1 MSDTDLEYEAQ
12 LDAVLA
18 EAGDTAE
25 DELLGDFEDNA
36 EEAAE

>member
-1 MSDTDLEYEAQ
+1 MSDTDLAYEAP

-18 EAGDTAE
+18 EAGDTVE

-36 EEAAE
+36 EEATE